1 VSLSIEA
8 LERISA
14 TRGRAVGDGEVQEIV
29 SGLTRAVREGD
40 TVARQASGELGIAIV
55 GAEAVTEIEILA
67 RKLVEDA
74 PSSITV
80 EGRAIFMSLAAGV
93 AVYPE
98 DGADPDELIQNASVA
113 RQASSSGRVTFFSSD
128 LNAEVERRRLIEG
141 ELREAIEKQELSLNY
156 QPVVDV
162 GTRGIVGAEALLR
175 WHSEALGHVSP
186 VDFIHVAEETGLIL
200 PIGQWVIEAACEQ
213 GREWH
218 RLGIQGLRI
227 SFNVSVNQL
236 RQVDFVDRVME
247 TLGGVDFDPG
257 LLTLG
262 LEITESLLME
272 NLEEAAVAIRRF
284 RQLGVRT
291 YIDDF
296 GIGYSSLSYLRELP
310 IDLVKIDASFVRDL
324 PGDEDAVAVVS
335 GIIAMAHSLGLQ
347 VIAEGVETEGQF
359 ATLEELDCDM
369 AQGFLFSPPVPPAEF
384 EAALG
389 RRLAPGGVG

>member
-1 VSLSIEA
+1 V
-8 LERISA
+8 
-14 TRGRAVGDGEVQEIV
+14 VKEIV
-29 SGLTRAVREGD
+29 TCLTRAVREGD
-40 TVARQASGELGIAIV
+40 TVARLASGELGIAIV
-55 GAEAVTEIEILA
+55 GAEDVTEIEILA

-156 QPVVDV
+156 QPVIDV
-162 GTRGIVGAEALLR
+162 GTRGVVGAEALLR

-236 RQVDFVDRVME
+236 RQVDFVDRVIE